1 MKQRDPDAVA
11 ETTPFS
17 EARDINATIDG
28 LKCVQELQIRGSN
41 AILTIAADSVTN
53 CNTGV
58 DAIVN
63 AANEGCLGGGGIDGR
78 IGEMGGDA
86 LYDARRALPLIPGTS
101 SRCLTG
107 DATTTIAG
115 DLPCD
120 YVIHA
125 VGPNFHDYESLDEAM
140 KLLQNAY
147 KNAMLR
153 ASEHK
158 LKKVA
163 FCILSAGI
171 FRGNCSLKHI
181 VSAGLES
188 IAQSVYSELERVYFC
203 AFTEAEQ
210 RAVRELTAAYSVN
223 APVEMHFPPDI

>member
-1 MKQRDPDAVA
+1 MKQRDPYAI
-11 ETTPFS
+11 EEPTPFS
-17 EARDINATIDG
+17 EARDIDAAIDG

-107 DATTTIAG
+107 DATMTIAG

-140 KLLQNAY
+140 KLPQNAY

-153 ASEHK
+153 AKEKK
-158 LKKVA
+158 LSKVA
-163 FCILSAGI
+163 FCILSAGV
-171 FRGNCSLKHI
+171 FRGSCSLDEI
-181 VSAGLES
+181 LTTGIET
-188 IAQSVYSELERVYFC
+188 IAKNVYPELERVYFC
-203 AFTEAEQ
+203 AFTAQEQ
-210 RAVRELTAAYSVN
+210 SAVNKVVSTYQAVSWS
-223 APVEMHFPPDI
+223 